1 MNFIIG
7 GFRFDSGLGKVPT
20 IMEVGTAGD
29 GARKHDIDFW
39 ENEEHREVFFVLR
52 ERVERFF

>member
-20 IMEVGTAGD
+20 IMEVGSAGD

-39 ENEEHREVFFVLR
+39 ENEEHREVFFILR
-52 ERVERFF
+52 ERG